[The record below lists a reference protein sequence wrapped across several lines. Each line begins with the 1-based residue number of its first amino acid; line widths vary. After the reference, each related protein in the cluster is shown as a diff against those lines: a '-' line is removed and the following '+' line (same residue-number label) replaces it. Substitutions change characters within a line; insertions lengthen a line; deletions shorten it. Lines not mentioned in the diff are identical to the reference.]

1 VDRDAHARAARRRQA
16 LDVLAFERERE
27 AMLEEQLEDTAAQL
41 DGEGLDANA
50 YAQMSPEDVQL
61 VRAAFGEGPPD
72 GDDEDGSSPVERDGD
87 AAESEEEL
95 TRLQDEIASSRRLQ
109 AALEHYLDA
118 LAGKPAERR

>member
-41 DGEGLDANA
+41 DGERLDADA

-72 GDDEDGSSPVERDGD
+72 GDEEDGSSRVERDGD